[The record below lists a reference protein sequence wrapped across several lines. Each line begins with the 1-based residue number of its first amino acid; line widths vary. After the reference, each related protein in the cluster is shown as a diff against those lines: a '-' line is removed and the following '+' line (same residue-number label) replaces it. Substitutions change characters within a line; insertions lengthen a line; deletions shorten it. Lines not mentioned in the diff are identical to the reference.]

1 MDKRIYHD
9 INVIVEMIK
18 VTCKRLVSYFFIK
31 VVIVMQ
37 LELELCEEFYKR
49 TFHQLTILIE
59 WFFLFIT
66 KNVWCT

>member
-37 LELELCEEFYKR
+37 LELEFSEEFYKR
-49 TFHQLTILIE
+49 TFHQLTILIMI
-59 WFFLFIT
+59 FLIH
-66 KNVWCT
+66 N